1 MFYLINAVIVEI
13 SKGVHKLFET
23 EACACRSAISR
34 YKTPD
39 AGLAKASIK
48 PATEQEVE
56 EKDSDFCLKN
66 INVITEC
73 SYIGLYL
80 KDVTQ
85 NLPIYSFLI
94 YSFLVH
100 CDFFKFSAI
109 NHLVFAS
116 LNYAPLF

>member
-1 MFYLINAVIVEI
+1 MQLLLKFPKENTSYL
-13 SKGVHKLFET
+13 KQKL
-23 EACACRSAISR
+23 APADQPSADP
-34 YKTPD
+34 TPD
-39 AGLAKASIK
+39 AELTNAGIK

-73 SYIGLYL
+73 SYIGLSL